1 MKKILTTIILF
12 LVWGNI
18 SFAIDLSEYS
28 AEEQKQYKEIKKLK
42 EKGFT
47 GKNYLKEEF
56 WIKDK
61 KNFYHN
67 IAAFHT
73 GIKGLRIKNKTMPIL
88 GIKVGRNWSWR
99 KGEDLKEQI
108 AFSVIGKG
116 SIDNGEMGMIKSKD
130 HAWHGKEFYQVT
142 GSYENCNP
150 QYWDFKECMHHGGSV
165 HNESVDLN
173 NVSKKRNGT
182 LKKDGDE
189 AWIHIATKPVRNIL
203 FPNNR
208 SRTFHIM
215 QCHPKGSTITF
226 MITYQGGKLYLDA
239 QLTKPDKKKWLL
251 KEFDIN
257 EHNGSDEWT
266 SITMHFVNST
276 KSDKGKF
283 TVWIDGNEEPIVDYK
298 GQTTIKKRD
307 RCRIHSGLYANAM
320 LTAVDKHKAQDS
332 TVWLDAV
339 AVAKTKKKLDSLI
352 KKKDK

>member
-1 MKKILTTIILF
+1 MKKILVILF
-12 LVWGNI
+12 LSLLFSGN
-18 SFAIDLSEYS
+18 SFAINLSEYS
-28 AEEQKQYKEIKKLK
+28 QEEQKQYKEIKKLK

-116 SIDNGEMGMIKSKD
+116 SIDNGEMGMIKSKK
-130 HAWHGKEFYQVT
+130 HAWNGKEFYQVT

-173 NVSKKRNGT
+173 NISKKRNGT
-182 LKKDGDE
+182 
-189 AWIHIATKPVRNIL
+189 II
-203 FPNNR
+203 
-208 SRTFHIM
+208 
-215 QCHPKGSTITF
+215 
-226 MITYQGGKLYLDA
+226 
-239 QLTKPDKKKWLL
+239 
-251 KEFDIN
+251 
-257 EHNGSDEWT
+257 
-266 SITMHFVNST
+266 
-276 KSDKGKF
+276 
-283 TVWIDGNEEPIVDYK
+283 
-298 GQTTIKKRD
+298 
-307 RCRIHSGLYANAM
+307 
-320 LTAVDKHKAQDS
+320 
-332 TVWLDAV
+332 
-339 AVAKTKKKLDSLI
+339 LI
-352 KKKDK
+352 K

>member
-1 MKKILTTIILF
+1 MKKILGFIFFSLLF
-12 LVWGNI
+12 YNF
-18 SFAIDLSEYS
+18 SFAINLSEYS
-28 AEEQKQYKEIKKLK
+28 EEEQKQYKEIKKLK

-88 GIKVGRNWSWR
+88 GIKVGRNWNWR

-116 SIDNGEMGMIKSKD
+116 SIDNGEMGMIKSKK
-130 HAWHGKEFYQVT
+130 HAWNGKEFYQVT

-173 NVSKKRNGT
+173 NISKKRNGT
-182 LKKDGDE
+182 IQKDGDE
-189 AWIHIATKPVRNIL
+189 LWVHIAAKPVRNIL
-203 FPNNR
+203 FPDNR
-208 SRTFHIM
+208 SRKFHIL
-215 QCHPKGSTITF
+215 QCHPKGDTITF
-226 MITYQGGKLYLDA
+226 MIGYQGGELFLDA
-239 QLTKPDKKKWLL
+239 QLAKPYKKRWVL
-251 KEFDIN
+251 KKPKIN
-257 EHNGSDEWT
+257 EHKGSDEWT
-266 SITMHFVNST
+266 SITLHFVNST
-276 KSDKGKF
+276 NSEKGKI
-283 TVWIDGNEEPIVDYK
+283 TAWLDGNEKPIVEYK
-298 GQTTIKKRD
+298 GQTTIKKKA
-307 RCRIHSGLYANAM
+307 RCRIHAGIYLNAA
-320 LTAVDKHKAQDS
+320 LTAVDKHTTKDP